1 MAARAQ
7 RHRGRKEE
15 GAPGHSAQHMP
26 APSPPA
32 NNQLIGLVCGAQ
44 GTHGAK
50 KSGFSIAKVVVS
62 EEEMQYVKAALKKVT
77 MIVINIQGGRGLQGE
92 KKAENR
98 TRQSLVAAIA
108 EGAKG
113 GAIAADDPRM
123 GAKERRGGKDPYYYT
138 KFTTDD
144 VGVASLLGGY
154 QSARMDVEHTRY
166 YIEGGEEKESRGQ
179 KATVIVAREED
190 FFAIGGTNPDA
201 GVRAK
206 DFVPDDP
213 REVSVTVRFRFE
225 HVLPLEANSV
235 GKLVAAAIAYTVDEH
250 VRNCRDVLIHGAQGA
265 PFGTWNAEVSE
276 VRHNHETTGAGGGAK
291 QMSHGFRATV
301 SLQWSGAVETM
312 DRCTLALP
320 LKVVMPTSV
329 DVDGVTVGLP
339 PTERWEEVA
348 ASWEGVETRKGQLMA
363 MEGVEG
369 FEGRD
374 TPGPQVYLVLGG
386 ADGVRLLTEAAEAGA
401 GGVTVAERTPS
412 AMQGALSGGHG
423 KSGAQRRMAVK
434 DSQVAEELVQMV
446 QAALV
451 TAQGPRGNTAACR
464 AACAR
469 LAREEREAAGRG
481 RAQIDSSAL
490 AELLQKAEVSASG
503 RGAKL
508 ALKTGAWE
516 AHICKAEAGDGCAM
530 QREPCQTFHG
540 MELAFQHEQRQV
552 QWRQARSPQRLP
564 MEMAGPGR
572 PGRAA
577 VASTLWDLPGV
588 AEEFQGRYAPPG
600 QAEELFDFAQ
610 RRERERRQPPE
621 MRVEAGAEG
630 ERGGRGKGG
639 KARGR
644 NEEEGGG
651 GGGAAGEVP
660 EEAVM
665 DMEAQY
671 EEIRAQEGE
680 EEQGGGSG
688 TNTPR
693 KQPRQGMAQSPGGGA
708 GAPRET
714 RGRAAGQAAEAARP
728 MLMEDVARTEAERAS
743 AAQVIGLG
751 EY

>member
-1 MAARAQ
+1 
-7 RHRGRKEE
+7 
-15 GAPGHSAQHMP
+15 
-26 APSPPA
+26 
-32 NNQLIGLVCGAQ
+32 
-44 GTHGAK
+44 
-50 KSGFSIAKVVVS
+50 
-62 EEEMQYVKAALKKVT
+62 
-77 MIVINIQGGRGLQGE
+77 
-92 KKAENR
+92 
-98 TRQSLVAAIA
+98 
-108 EGAKG
+108 
-113 GAIAADDPRM
+113 
-123 GAKERRGGKDPYYYT
+123 
-138 KFTTDD
+138 
-144 VGVASLLGGY
+144 
-154 QSARMDVEHTRY
+154 
-166 YIEGGEEKESRGQ
+166 
-179 KATVIVAREED
+179 
-190 FFAIGGTNPDA
+190 
-201 GVRAK
+201 
-206 DFVPDDP
+206 
-213 REVSVTVRFRFE
+213 
-225 HVLPLEANSV
+225 
-235 GKLVAAAIAYTVDEH
+235 
-250 VRNCRDVLIHGAQGA
+250 
-265 PFGTWNAEVSE
+265 
-276 VRHNHETTGAGGGAK
+276 
-291 QMSHGFRATV
+291 
-301 SLQWSGAVETM
+301 
-312 DRCTLALP
+312 
-320 LKVVMPTSV
+320 
-329 DVDGVTVGLP
+329 
-339 PTERWEEVA
+339 
-348 ASWEGVETRKGQLMA
+348 
-363 MEGVEG
+363 
-369 FEGRD
+369 
-374 TPGPQVYLVLGG
+374 
-386 ADGVRLLTEAAEAGA
+386 
-401 GGVTVAERTPS
+401 
-412 AMQGALSGGHG
+412 
-423 KSGAQRRMAVK
+423 MAVK

-660 EEAVM
+660 EEAAM

-751 EY
+751 GGLGRMRVGVGVGQAGAREEGEEGRGPDEPAVPRAGGAAARAGGEGARPGADPDDASVHQGGDGAEGGDRLGRDGVSGRDSDRRGPRRGRRRSDAGAGGERPAGERVPRRDGGGDEVRAGDAAAGGPDLVRRVVRLRVRGATRAHGTGSCGRSEGVRGPARGEGRAGPHGAGGHRHGGARRRRQDPCGAQRGEAALGEPRAGPVDKSDGEAEARGRFLRLIEEGIEPHPGPGQQGGGKQRKTVYTRDMLDRIGCTFNHRSCHTVTDSERKGGGTGEGTCVECAR